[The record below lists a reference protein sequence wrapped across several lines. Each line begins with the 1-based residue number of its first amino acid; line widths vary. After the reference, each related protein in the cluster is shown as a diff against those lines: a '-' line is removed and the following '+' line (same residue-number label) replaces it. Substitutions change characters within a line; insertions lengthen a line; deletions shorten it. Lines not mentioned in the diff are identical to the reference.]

1 MSTSN
6 TRVAIVGGARTP
18 FAKAATRF
26 KNYSALN
33 LAVHA
38 VDGLL
43 ENNNSTPTLLMNWF
57 TA

>member
-26 KNYSALN
+26 KNYSALD

-43 ENNNSTPTLLMNWF
+43 
-57 TA
+57 